1 MSSLKNSITMDSSPE
16 GHNQYSGGSGR
27 AEKEAKAGSKALK
40 KVFGKSAS
48 GPQGAS
54 QAAFA
59 ATKVANK
66 ANTAKAHTAA
76 NAAHS
81 KAAQEWHRAGGP
93 EGERQAQAH
102 ESAAHTHSMA
112 ASALRASK

>member
-66 ANTAKAHTAA
+66 ANTAKAHT
-76 NAAHS
+76 
-81 KAAQEWHRAGGP
+81 
-93 EGERQAQAH
+93 
-102 ESAAHTHSMA
+102 HSMA

>member
-1 MSSLKNSITMDSSPE
+1 MPPLKNSITMDSNPE

-27 AEKEAKAGSKALK
+27 
-40 KVFGKSAS
+40 
-48 GPQGAS
+48 
-54 QAAFA
+54 
-59 ATKVANK
+59 
-66 ANTAKAHTAA
+66 A